1 MASRCHRRELRKIWA
16 GMIEGLNVLTK
27 LGSALNPQVMESK
40 AWLCILDPSTFL
52 FSDLGYEALYEPH
65 LAD

>member
-1 MASRCHRRELRKIWA
+1 
-16 GMIEGLNVLTK
+16 MIEGLNVLTK

-65 LAD
+65 LADW